1 MISKFIVGIPANG
14 AIDYNVAMPHDTIS
28 WFIKRP
34 GNALIEIIPQHS
46 NEWVWDT
53 VKLQPTDPG
62 VYIDLPEVT
71 GFSFANMSDEVVTI
85 TVYAMPMGAPV

>member
-14 AIDYNVAMPHDTIS
+14 AIDYNVVMPHDTIS
-28 WFIKRP
+28 WFVSRS

-53 VKLQPTDPG
+53 VKLQSTKPG
-62 VYIDLPEVT
+62 VYIDLPDVT
-71 GFSFANMSDEVVTI
+71 GFSFANLSDKVVTI
-85 TVYAMPMGAPV
+85 TVYAMPMGAPT